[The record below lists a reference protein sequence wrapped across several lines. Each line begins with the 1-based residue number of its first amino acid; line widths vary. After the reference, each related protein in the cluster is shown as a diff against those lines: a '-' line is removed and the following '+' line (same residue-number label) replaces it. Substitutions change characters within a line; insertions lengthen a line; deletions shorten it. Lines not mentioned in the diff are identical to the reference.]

1 MRIPCP
7 FPLRVQREWEK
18 KAHKTWYS
26 LSEKSAKRARL
37 EHEEEHEEKPQE
49 DSSETPPRLSD
60 VISSDYFDQ
69 VRLRFFDD
77 HEQELILGRGLPQEL
92 ARVYFLD
99 GLAGVALVAVLGV
112 GVLALGAEVVAA
124 QRESNGV
131 GEELVAKA
139 A

>member
-1 MRIPCP
+1 M
-7 FPLRVQREWEK
+7 
-18 KAHKTWYS
+18 
-26 LSEKSAKRARL
+26 
-37 EHEEEHEEKPQE
+37 
-49 DSSETPPRLSD
+49 
-60 VISSDYFDQ
+60 ISSDYFDQ

-99 GLAGVALVAVLGV
+99 GLAGVALVAVLGI
-112 GVLALGAEVVAA
+112 GVLALGTEVVAA
-124 QRESNGV
+124 QRESDGV